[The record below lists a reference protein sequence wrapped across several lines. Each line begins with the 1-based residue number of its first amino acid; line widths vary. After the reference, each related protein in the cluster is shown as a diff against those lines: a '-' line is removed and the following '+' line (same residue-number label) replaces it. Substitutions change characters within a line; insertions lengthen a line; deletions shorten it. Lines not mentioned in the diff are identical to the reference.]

1 MKYRI
6 FAFLAL
12 LLTLAAVC
20 ASAQELPSISRFSPG
35 LVRVSEK
42 MKENPTVSADV
53 TLTVEDAFY
62 ARNLSVLKKMLEGTT
77 LHVQG
82 DNERGS
88 LTVERGGETL
98 MQADVAQDGQ
108 IRVDGHPIEIATP
121 DEALTSE
128 AQADWSALAEALQ
141 TTPILERVPLTAIA
155 PWLEGLQPGD
165 EIAFGV
171 TAVSAFDVKRT
182 MSDDGERL
190 TKLNIA
196 GQVDFEGET
205 WQISGFLRQPGGK
218 APKDTFELTFQKDE
232 KNVVELVYSALR
244 QDEIEQKNRK
254 GRTSVTTTLKADGKI
269 EGYKVY
275 LLLKV
280 SQKNDWTADGEKL
293 NEKITVSVN
302 MTQKDNRP
310 AKRMQWLNQIDTEE
324 KSVICIV
331 TTEDAADSYTL
342 THELNGKLMM
352 NSNTVLQ
359 GGASMNVTV
368 GGERTSGA
376 QAEQDAAPQT
386 LEEAVR
392 LLSRRLYQQLDEQT
406 KKSISDGL

>member
-1 MKYRI
+1 MKYKLG
-6 FAFLAL
+6 AVLAL
-12 LLTLAAVC
+12 VMVLFAAC
-20 ASAQELPSISRFSPG
+20 AGAQQLPSISCFSPG
-35 LVRVSEK
+35 LIQVSEK
-42 MKENPTVSADV
+42 LRENPTISMDAE
-53 TLTVEDAFY
+53 LTVENAFY
-62 ARNLSVLKKMLEGTT
+62 ARNLSVLQAMLEGAVFHVEADGATSELT
-77 LHVQG
+77 LSR
-82 DNERGS
+82 N
-88 LTVERGGETL
+88 GETL
-98 MQADVAQDGQ
+98 MQAALTQDEQGA
-108 IRVDGHPIEIATP
+108 RVSLDGTAYDIATP
-121 DEALTSE
+121 DEA
-128 AQADWSALAEALQ
+128 AWADTPTFMQ
-141 TTPILERVPLTAIA
+141 DTPILERVPLTSIA
-155 PWLEGLQPGD
+155 AWLEGMNAGD
-165 EIAFGV
+165 SVGFG
-171 TAVSAFDVKRT
+171 AAAASAFDVKRT

-310 AKRMQWLNQIDTEE
+310 AKRMQWLNQTDTEG
-324 KSVICIV
+324 KSVIRIV